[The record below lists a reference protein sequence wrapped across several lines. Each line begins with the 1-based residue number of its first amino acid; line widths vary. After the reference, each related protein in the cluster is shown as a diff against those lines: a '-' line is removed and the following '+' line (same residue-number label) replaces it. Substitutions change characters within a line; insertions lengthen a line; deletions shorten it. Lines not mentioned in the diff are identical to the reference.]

1 MQFLARAE
9 KESIKARKN
18 LIISGKIFIFSRP
31 SLERIAK
38 ASALADHRSLP
49 KIEYAR
55 ATQTPLRNS
64 IDDNETQP
72 TERNI
77 KMQPF
82 FPEHSSG
89 PFQNSAISRTRMS
102 SGISASF
109 YLILSA
115 SFIFSWQ
122 HVFEFLE
129 IFWILNSFVSLQ
141 LLKNEPKWCQNGT
154 KMDWKT
160 VWIQLKVNLK
170 WDLKRSVKN
179 SPNLELFCTMTRAF
193 NLFCWRLN
201 LCKNDM
207 QNRPSYAQLDLAQIK
222 LRNFACHLILID
234 LSSCFKRIE
243 IVKFSFPISTLA

>member
-122 HVFEFLE
+122 HRRKNIFIISSYVEFFE
-129 IFWILNSFVSLQ
+129 
-141 LLKNEPKWCQNGT
+141 LKNVLLCS
-154 KMDWKT
+154 
-160 VWIQLKVNLK
+160 IQ
-170 WDLKRSVKN
+170 D
-179 SPNLELFCTMTRAF
+179 
-193 NLFCWRLN
+193 
-201 LCKNDM
+201 
-207 QNRPSYAQLDLAQIK
+207 QIK
-222 LRNFACHLILID
+222 L
-234 LSSCFKRIE
+234 CF
-243 IVKFSFPISTLA
+243 